1 MVEMIMFINANN
13 LWEVNNELD
22 KGWTVKHIAPV
33 RTYSTGSD
41 IFGAYVV
48 LQKEEKKADL

>member
-1 MVEMIMFINANN
+1 MMEMIMFINGDY
-13 LWEVNNELD
+13 LWKINNELD

-33 RTYSTGSD
+33 RTQSSGCD

-48 LQKEEKKADL
+48 LQKEKAD